1 MQMSGER
8 SIPRWWRRK
17 HMSKEMNITKE
28 RTTGKS
34 GSERSGIPATDMRTC
49 KGPEGGSRKGQCV

>member
-1 MQMSGER
+1 
-8 SIPRWWRRK
+8 
-17 HMSKEMNITKE
+17 MSKEMNITKE